1 MVNWVPIVA
10 AILGA
15 LPAAGIFFV
24 SFGRYEGAFKDNVVF
39 IYFIGGLVVGGF
51 LGFFTLLLYAT
62 NATLIQIIGLALLYP
77 ITVVMAVNRRKWQ
90 GERHAIFNGGAAG
103 LGASVM
109 MTFSLLYVTMLRPMQ
124 AAQQAADEALR
135 NATGDQTSFA
145 PDVNTVGY
153 AFDWIQ
159 DAQGLV
165 LSLAIAGLFFGMG
178 LLAGDAVRRKKQLV
192 VALTGT
198 AILLAPSVFLE
209 EYFRSRAWLWLV
221 LLLAYGAIFAIAAER
236 KLLPM
241 GVTDDERRQRRR
253 RARAEE

>member
-10 AILGA
+10 AALAA
-15 LPAAGIFFV
+15 LPAAGIFLV
-24 SFGRYEGAFKDNVVF
+24 AFGRYEGAFRDNVVF
-39 IYFIGGLVVGGF
+39 IYFIGGLIVGGF
-51 LGFFTLLLYAT
+51 LGFFTLLLYGT

-77 ITVVMAVNRRKWQ
+77 ITIVMAVNRRKWQ

-124 AAQQAADEALR
+124 AAQQAANEALR
-135 NATGDQTSFA
+135 NATGNTSVSA
-145 PDVNTVGY
+145 PNLNTVGF
-153 AFDWIQ
+153 AFDLVT

-165 LSLAIAGLFFGMG
+165 LSMAMAGLFFGLG
-178 LLAGDAVRRKKQLV
+178 LLAGDAVRRKKQIV

-198 AILLAPSVFLE
+198 AILIAPSVFLE

-221 LLLAYGAIFAIAAER
+221 LLVAYGAIFAIAAER
-236 KLLPM
+236 KLLVL
-241 GVTDDERRQRRR
+241 GLTDEDRKMRRR
-253 RARAEE
+253 KQRSEE